1 MQAEPPTRTRAP
13 YRRLLT
19 IASGG
24 MGRVDLS
31 SRREG
36 TFERLYAV
44 KHLHAHVREDA
55 EMRAMFLD
63 EARIAGLLRHP
74 NVVSVVDV
82 GEDDE
87 GPFLVMDYV
96 EGVPLTSLVKRSLE
110 TETQLPI
117 EVALRI
123 AIDVARGLAA
133 AHDLCDSDGAPLHLV
148 HRDVS
153 PHNVLVGFDGIARVT
168 DFGIAKVLGRQSA
181 QTSTGILKGKLGY
194 MSPEQLRF
202 HAPDRRS
209 DLFSLGVVLY
219 ELLAGRRLYRG
230 SEGESAALRI
240 LEEPPPDLADAR
252 DDAPP
257 ALVGLLFALLAKDP
271 ADRPSDAHAVEHA
284 LEEVLADLGVAATTN
299 VVRAHMRASFEAER
313 AQRELEVRTAQS
325 APTPLVEPAAAS
337 RPSPEHDAA
346 TRAASAHASEGTRRR
361 SWIAAA
367 AIATVLALVMGGLAL
382 DHAARDEG
390 DAPDPEAT
398 AISPSETLP
407 AAPPAA
413 RTEAAREAD
422 AIEAPDQAA
431 GAVAPNSDREE
442 TQAERPAA
450 DGARGADEGRAAHER
465 PEPPRADR
473 QDGERQVDERQVDE
487 RPVDEREAPRL
498 RDERAD
504 RTGGGRARE
513 PARGTSSGGLRT
525 WEWSDEDP

>member
-1 MQAEPPTRTRAP
+1 
-13 YRRLLT
+13 
-19 IASGG
+19 

-96 EGVPLTSLVKRSLE
+96 EGVPLTSLVKRALE

-271 ADRPSDAHAVEHA
+271 ADRPRDAHAVEHA

-325 APTPLVEPAAAS
+325 TPTPLVEAVAS
-337 RPSPEHDAA
+337 RPSANDDAA
-346 TRAASAHASEGTRRR
+346 TRAASAHTPEATRRR
-361 SWIAAA
+361 SWITRA
-367 AIATVLALVMGGLAL
+367 AIAAVLALLIGGLAVQY
-382 DHAARDEG
+382 AARDGSDAPAAVPAATEISPRETPPPASPAERAAAPREG
-390 DAPDPEAT
+390 DA
-398 AISPSETLP
+398 L
-407 AAPPAA
+407 
-413 RTEAAREAD
+413 
-422 AIEAPDQAA
+422 EAPRGQ
-431 GAVAPNSDREE
+431 GRTVPPTSDRGQTQTEGVEE
-442 TQAERPAA
+442 DT
-450 DGARGADEGRAAHER
+450 
-465 PEPPRADR
+465 ADR
-473 QDGERQVDERQVDE
+473 QDEERQSEAHEAHEARQ
-487 RPVDEREAPRL
+487 R
-498 RDERAD
+498 RDESAD
-504 RTGGGRARE
+504 REGGARARE
-513 PARGTSSGGLRT
+513 PARGTPSGGLRT